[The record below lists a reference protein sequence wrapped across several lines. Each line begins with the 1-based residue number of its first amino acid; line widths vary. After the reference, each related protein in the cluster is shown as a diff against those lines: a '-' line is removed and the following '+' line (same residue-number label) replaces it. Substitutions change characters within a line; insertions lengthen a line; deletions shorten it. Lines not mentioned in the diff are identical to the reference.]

1 MKEENIIFQVA
12 SISLVIL
19 TIGEIWK
26 SFKNLLNLSSPPYQG
41 VQVEKLAFLEN

>member
-19 TIGEIWK
+19 IIGVIWK
-26 SFKNLLNLSSPPYQG
+26 PLKKFVELIFAPYQG
-41 VQVEKLAFLEN
+41 IQVEKLAFLED